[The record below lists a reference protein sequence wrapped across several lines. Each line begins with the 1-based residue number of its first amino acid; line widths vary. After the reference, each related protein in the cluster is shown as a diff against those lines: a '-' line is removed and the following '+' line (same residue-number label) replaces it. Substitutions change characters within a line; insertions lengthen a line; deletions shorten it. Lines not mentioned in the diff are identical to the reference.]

1 MPGFPW
7 KKFRRS
13 AEVNSNSD
21 WMSQLPPKLHTV
33 PLYDLAIPGSHDSIT
48 YDLDV
53 NSSIV
58 EPQKLRR
65 FSKICCVRKIV
76 HRWASTQDAT
86 VTEQLDAGVRYLD
99 LRIARKP
106 NDPDPTRLYFYHG
119 LYTRTD
125 VETVLREILEWA
137 KRHPKEILNLAFSN
151 FRGFEKQSEQ
161 MLHNHLIKSIKT
173 LFGDR
178 LVPRWSKNKHTLKS
192 CWDIDKNI
200 IVSYDYKAN
209 QDLWMKITYFYG
221 NSMKPADIESR
232 LCRALEKERPYQ
244 YFFVCGLNLTLPNDA
259 RILKYILRLCD
270 NFHNVILRSL
280 PKMVQWLKKQS
291 GQKMNIVASDMV
303 TRDDFVTTVI
313 ELNSINGKA

>member
-125 VETVLREILEWA
+125 VE
-137 KRHPKEILNLAFSN
+137 
-151 FRGFEKQSEQ
+151 
-161 MLHNHLIKSIKT
+161 
-173 LFGDR
+173 
-178 LVPRWSKNKHTLKS
+178 NKHTLKS